1 MRHEPLIQTEIEE
14 RILELTRQ
22 LEDETDSYETLCDRK
37 VTTEVEYKRQYWQ
50 EYLAASGSIKERE
63 SLAGYKTADQYREFR
78 AAEALTAAKKEK
90 LNTLRSAMSALQ
102 TISANVRA
110 QT

>member
-1 MRHEPLIQTEIEE
+1 MRHEPLVQTEIEE
-14 RILELTRQ
+14 RILGLTRQ
-22 LEDETDSYETLCDRK
+22 LENETESYESLCERK
-37 VTTEVEYKRQYWQ
+37 VDAEVEYKRLYWQ
-50 EYLAASGSIKERE
+50 EYLAANGSIKERE
-63 SLAGYKTADQYREFR
+63 ALAGYKTVDPYKQFR

-90 LNTLRSAMSALQ
+90 LHTLRAAMDALR